1 MISQAY
7 SSRKYGIIGI
17 ILLIGLT
24 FLLRLFLLQ
33 VPKNSYKLS
42 AENNVLRYIT
52 EYPTRGL
59 IYDRNGKLLVYNEPA
74 YDLLVV
80 PAQLS
85 EFDTTELC
93 DLLKIN
99 SSDFLERLQKAK
111 KYSRYK
117 PSIFLEQISQ
127 EDHAFLAEK
136 LYKYPGF
143 YVQSRSLRKYSFNIA
158 AHTLGYIGEVTQ
170 TEIDR
175 DNYYQSGDYIGKSG
189 IERSYETVLRGK
201 KGVSIRIVDVHNRE
215 KGAFKDGIYD
225 TAAISGKNI
234 QITLDAE
241 LQNYGEYLM
250 QNKIGSI
257 VAIEPSS
264 GEILAFVTSP
274 TYDPNLLVG
283 RVRSKN
289 YVTLSIDSLKPLMH
303 RAIMG
308 TYSPGSTFKIVNALI
323 GLQEH
328 VLYPDTR
335 YECQG
340 PESRPI
346 KCTHYHTTPL
356 ELQGAIM
363 HSCNPYFWNVFKSI
377 INKPIFENT
386 QESYENWR
394 KHSLSMGF
402 GTRFNTDIPF
412 ELSGSIPGSE
422 FYNRVYGENRWTSL
436 TIRSLAIGQG
446 EILVTPLQMANFAAV
461 VANYGYYYPPHL
473 LRSIPADGK
482 NGNNKYQKKQSTI
495 DKMYFS
501 LIVKAMNDVVD
512 APHGTAHWV
521 RIQDLPICGKT
532 GTVENP
538 HGKDHSTFI
547 AFAPK
552 DDPRIAIAV
561 VVENAGYGSTW
572 AAPIASLMIEKYI
585 RKDITRQWMEERIV
599 NANLLNRH
607 EKTQ

>member
-1 MISQAY
+1 MISQTY

-17 ILLIGLT
+17 IVLIGLVYLT
-24 FLLRLFLLQ
+24 RLFLLQ

-42 AENNVLRYIT
+42 AENNILRYIT

-59 IYDRNGKLLVYNEPA
+59 IFDRTGKLLVYNEPA

-80 PAQLS
+80 PGQLS
-85 EFDTTELC
+85 DFDTTELC
-93 DLLKIN
+93 GLLNIDPLDF
-99 SSDFLERLQKAK
+99 SDKLSKAK
-111 KYSRYK
+111 KYSNYK

-143 YVQSRSLRKYSFNIA
+143 YVQARSLRKYPYNTA
-158 AHTLGYIGEVTQ
+158 AHTLGYIGEVTKN
-170 TEIDR
+170 EVESDV
-175 DNYYQSGDYIGKSG
+175 YYQSGDYIGKSG
-189 IERSYETVLRGK
+189 IEKFYEKALRGE
-201 KGVSIRIVDVHNRE
+201 KGLSIKIVDVYNRE
-215 KGAFKDGIYD
+215 KGAFREGIYD
-225 TAAISGKNI
+225 TAAIAGKSI
-234 QITLDAE
+234 QITLDAD
-241 LQNYGEYLM
+241 LQKYGEYLM

-257 VAIEPSS
+257 VAIEPAS

-283 RVRSKN
+283 RIRSKN
-289 YVTLSIDSLKPLMH
+289 YTILSKDSLKPLMH

-323 GLQEH
+323 GLQEQ
-328 VLYPDTR
+328 VLYPDTK
-335 YECQG
+335 YDCQG
-340 PESRPI
+340 PNSRPI
-346 KCTHYHTTPL
+346 KCTHFHTTPL

-363 HSCNPYFWNVFKSI
+363 HSCNPYFWKVFRSI
-377 INKPIFENT
+377 INKPTFENT
-386 QESYENWR
+386 EAAYNNW
-394 KHSLSMGF
+394 KNHANSLGF
-402 GTRFNTDIPF
+402 GLKFHTDIPF
-412 ELSGSIPGSE
+412 ELRGNIPASD
-422 FYNRVYGENRWTSL
+422 FYNRIYGEGRWNSL

-446 EILVTPLQMANFAAV
+446 EILVTPLQMANFTAI

-473 LRSIPADGK
+473 LKSIIDQK
-482 NGNNKYQKKQSTI
+482 ESNNNYRQKQTTI
-495 DKMYFS
+495 NKKYFS

-512 APHGTAHWV
+512 MPHGTAYWV
-521 RIQDLPICGKT
+521 RIPDIPVCGKT

-552 DDPRIAIAV
+552 DEPQIAIAV

-585 RKDITRQWMEERIV
+585 TKEINRKWMEDRIA
-599 NANLLNRH
+599 NANLLNRNE
-607 EKTQ
+607 EKK